1 MPCMD
6 DIKVMKL
13 GSLKKFFH
21 DELNQSHS
29 RGEIDS
35 LFFTIINFYL
45 DLSKVDYLQCPNKEI
60 NQTQFQNIF
69 NKVKLLSKNMPI
81 QYVLGEVVHKNL
93 KFYLN
98 KNVLIP
104 RPETGELCDW
114 VISNTRKNSNIL
126 DIGTGSGFIAII
138 LKKYISNA
146 KVEAWD
152 ISTKAIEL
160 AKKNAEINNI
170 DVDFKIVDI
179 LKKNSVKAKFDVVV
193 SNPPYVDIKEKIMI
207 DSKVKDFEPHS
218 AIFVESDDNMIFYK
232 NIINKSKTLLN
243 KNGFLYFESHSSRIN
258 ILENMLKINN
268 FKKIIIK
275 KDLFGKK
282 RMISAQK

>member
-1 MPCMD
+1 MPCLD
-6 DIKVMKL
+6 DTRLMKL
-13 GSLKKFFH
+13 GSLKRYFN
-21 DELNQSHS
+21 DELYHS
-29 RGEIDS
+29 YSAGEIDS
-35 LFFTIINFYL
+35 LFFTIISFYL
-45 DLSKVDYLQCPNKEI
+45 DLSKLDYLQYPNREI
-60 NQTQFQNIF
+60 NEMRIKSIC

-81 QYVLGEVVHKNL
+81 QYVLGEVVHRNL
-93 KFYLN
+93 KFFLN

-104 RPETGELCDW
+104 RPETEELCDW
-114 VISNTRKNSNIL
+114 VISSIRKKSYIL

-152 ISTKAIEL
+152 ISKKAIEL
-160 AKKNAEINNI
+160 AKKNAKINNV

-179 LKKNSVKAKFDVVV
+179 LKKNIVSTKFDVIV
-193 SNPPYVDIKEKIMI
+193 SNPPYVDVKEKSMI

-268 FKKIIIK
+268 FKRIIIK
-275 KDLFGKK
+275 EDLFGNK

>member
-1 MPCMD
+1 MPCLD
-6 DIKVMKL
+6 DTRLMKL
-13 GSLKKFFH
+13 VSLRSYFN
-21 DELNQSHS
+21 DELYHS
-29 RGEIDS
+29 YSAGEIDS
-35 LFFTIINFYL
+35 LFFTIISFYL
-45 DLSKVDYLQCPNKEI
+45 DLSKLDYLQYPNREI
-60 NQTQFQNIF
+60 NEMRIQSIC

-93 KFYLN
+93 KFFLN

-104 RPETGELCDW
+104 RPETEELCDW
-114 VISNTRKNSNIL
+114 VISSIRKKSYIL

-160 AKKNAEINNI
+160 AKKNAKINNI

-179 LKKNSVKAKFDVVV
+179 LKKNNVSTKFDVIV
-193 SNPPYVDIKEKIMI
+193 SNPPYVDVNEKSMI

-268 FKKIIIK
+268 FKRIIIK
-275 KDLFGKK
+275 EDLFGNK

>member
-1 MPCMD
+1 MPCLD
-6 DIKVMKL
+6 DTRLMKL
-13 GSLKKFFH
+13 GSLKRYFN
-21 DELNQSHS
+21 DELYHS
-29 RGEIDS
+29 YSAGEIDS
-35 LFFTIINFYL
+35 LFFTIISFYL
-45 DLSKVDYLQCPNKEI
+45 DLSKLDYLQYPNREI
-60 NQTQFQNIF
+60 NEMRIKSIC

-81 QYVLGEVVHKNL
+81 QYVLGEVVHRNL
-93 KFYLN
+93 KFFLN

-104 RPETGELCDW
+104 RPETEELCDW
-114 VISNTRKNSNIL
+114 VISSIRKKSYIL

-152 ISTKAIEL
+152 ISKKAIEL
-160 AKKNAEINNI
+160 AKKNAKINNV

-179 LKKNSVKAKFDVVV
+179 LKKNIVSTKFDVIV
-193 SNPPYVDIKEKIMI
+193 SNPPYVDVNEKSMI

-268 FKKIIIK
+268 FKRIIIK
-275 KDLFGKK
+275 EDLFGNK

>member
-1 MPCMD
+1 MPCVD
-6 DIKVMKL
+6 DTRFMKL

-45 DLSKVDYLQCPNKEI
+45 DLSKIDYLQFPNKEI
-60 NQTQFQNIF
+60 NQTQFQNIS
-69 NKVKLLSKNMPI
+69 NKVKLLITNMPI

-170 DVDFKIVDI
+170 DVDFKIVDV
-179 LKKNSVKAKFDVVV
+179 LKKSSVNEKFDVIV
-193 SNPPYVDIKEKIMI
+193 SNPPYVDINEKFFI

-218 AIFVESDDNMIFYK
+218 SIFVESGDNMIFYK
-232 NIINKSKTLLN
+232 NIINKSKTLLK

-268 FKKIIIK
+268 FKRIIIK
-275 KDLFGKK
+275 EDLFGKK

>member
-93 KFYLN
+93 KFFLN

-126 DIGTGSGFIAII
+126 DVGTGSGFIAII

-179 LKKNSVKAKFDVVV
+179 LKKNSIKAKFDVVV

-207 DSKVKDFEPHS
+207 DSKVKNFEPHS

>member
-1 MPCMD
+1 MPCVD
-6 DIKVMKL
+6 DTTFMKL

-45 DLSKVDYLQCPNKEI
+45 DLSKIDYLHCPNKEI
-60 NQTQFQNIF
+60 NKTKFQNIF
-69 NKVKLLSKNMPI
+69 NKVKLLRKNMPI

-114 VISNTRKNSNIL
+114 VISSTRKNSNIL

-232 NIINKSKTLLN
+232 NIINKSKTLLK